1 MNKKIISKDNVGSTT
16 LLAGMFMTITAAM
29 FSGSADAKATV
40 TTSFVSKV
48 PSSAPATTKVASDS
62 LIVTST
68 RLKPVKLVR
77 SGAAPVV

>member
-1 MNKKIISKDNVGSTT
+1 
-16 LLAGMFMTITAAM
+16 M

-62 LIVTST
+62 LVVTST